1 MTPALDAHLDAHPLK
16 TRVGDFIAGLKH
28 LEEHPITTA
37 GVLDYLAEMQLSAE
51 ALAPY
56 TLWSS
61 ERYTRNLIYRDD
73 WFEVIALCWLPGQRT
88 PIHTHNG
95 QLGWVTV
102 VQGELVCRD
111 YRFVR
116 PSVVGPTS
124 VGPSS
129 LGPTSEELQA
139 PKKKCASSW
148 NDSAE
153 GRRVEVELV
162 ASATCVAD
170 GSVAVVDRRRTTH
183 QLANLEQSRYGSVS
197 LHVYSKP
204 IDCCVLFDESSRC
217 CQRRPLR
224 YHSADGVILKEAA

>member
-1 MTPALDAHLDAHPLK
+1 MTPTLDAHPLK
-16 TRVGDFIAGLKH
+16 TRVGDFIDGLKY

-37 GVLDYLAEMQLSAE
+37 RFLDFLAEMPLSAE

-56 TLWSS
+56 TLWNS
-61 ERYTRNLIYRDD
+61 ERYARNLIYRDNF
-73 WFEVIALCWLPGQRT
+73 FEVIALCWLPGQRT
-88 PIHTHNG
+88 PIHSHNG

-102 VQGELVCRD
+102 VQGELECRD

-116 PSVVGPTS
+116 TS
-124 VGPSS
+124 TEES
-129 LGPTSEELQA
+129 LAS
-139 PKKKCASSW
+139 KKNSASSW
-148 NDSAE
+148 NHSAE
-153 GRRVEVELV
+153 GRRVHVELM